1 MPMGYES
8 LVGDMSSTLS
18 GGQKQR
24 VLLAR
29 VIYARLCSFMSP
41 VDVATEGG
49 CMVMRVSQVWRSA
62 SASRKRWM
70 VFWLS
75 FLVLQVFTGSKVG
88 VVATGGIFL
97 LQLVMLFREAKE
109 KGTGDG

>member
-8 LVGDMSSTLS
+8 LMV
-18 GGQKQR
+18 
-24 VLLAR
+24 
-29 VIYARLCSFMSP
+29 YARLCGFMSSL
-41 VDVATEGG
+41 DRAIEGA
-49 CMVMRVSQVWRSA
+49 CMAMRVTQVWRSA
-62 SASRKRWM
+62 SASRKRWTA
-70 VFWLS
+70 FWLA
-75 FLVLQVFTGSKVG
+75 FFVLQVFTGSKVG

>member
-8 LVGDMSSTLS
+8 LMVYA
-18 GGQKQR
+18 
-24 VLLAR
+24 LL
-29 VIYARLCSFMSP
+29 YF
-41 VDVATEGG
+41 
-49 CMVMRVSQVWRSA
+49 
-62 SASRKRWM
+62 
-70 VFWLS
+70 F
-75 FLVLQVFTGSKVG
+75 VLQVFTGSKVG

>member
-8 LVGDMSSTLS
+8 LMVYARSCGFMSSFD
-18 GGQKQR
+18 R
-24 VLLAR
+24 A
-29 VIYARLCSFMSP
+29 I
-41 VDVATEGG
+41 EGA
-49 CMVMRVSQVWRSA
+49 CMAMRVTQVWRSA

-75 FLVLQVFTGSKVG
+75 FFVLQVFTGSEVG
-88 VVATGGIFL
+88 VVATGGIFF